1 MSIYVAGKA
10 VEAMARDLMGSV
22 GSPDIVLH
30 IADGAYSSLTDL
42 SYEEIRDSFEEAS
55 NTCVRERERECVVP
69 FTDFSVYLHLSAR
82 IFVFK

>member
-1 MSIYVAGKA
+1 MYIAGKA

-30 IADGAYSSLTDL
+30 IADGAYSSLSDL

-55 NTCVRERERECVVP
+55 YTCVFVCERECVC
-69 FTDFSVYLHLSAR
+69 LLL
-82 IFVFK
+82 IFP

>member
-1 MSIYVAGKA
+1 MSIYIAGKA

-30 IADGAYSSLTDL
+30 IADGAYSSLSDL

-55 NTCVRERERECVVP
+55 YTCVFVCERVCVC
-69 FTDFSVYLHLSAR
+69 LLL
-82 IFVFK
+82 IFP

>member
-1 MSIYVAGKA
+1 MSIYIAGKA

-30 IADGAYSSLTDL
+30 IADGAYSSLSDL

-55 NTCVRERERECVVP
+55 YTCV
-69 FTDFSVYLHLSAR
+69 
-82 IFVFK
+82 FV